1 MNVEETVIKK
11 KAGFSSQLFLIIII
25 AVYCVVVSIANPE
38 FLRGATLFDLVKS
51 AAPTMVASMGLLVV
65 MISGGIDVSFY
76 AVAIFGGY
84 VATTYMMNSGMDNMF
99 VAFLI
104 CGAIGL
110 LLGVINAL
118 LIHSTGME
126 PFIITLA
133 TQGLFQGFLLT
144 FIGTK
149 NIGSMDIPRAITDF
163 GNAKIFTI
171 TDEYGSQNGLSVFL
185 IFIVAAAFITWF
197 ILNKTM
203 LGRSVFALGCS
214 KEAARRAG
222 FNLLKT
228 HLFIYGYTG
237 VLAGIMGMLYIAGIN
252 ACNPVTL
259 VGSEL
264 NVIGAV
270 VIGGAKVSG
279 GQGTI
284 SGTILGVILMYL
296 FNTTLIFLGLSS
308 SWNNFFL
315 GCVLIVSLI
324 VTNYRERIINRRM
337 FIFTE

>member
-1 MNVEETVIKK
+1 MTEETIVKK
-11 KAGFSSQLFLIIII
+11 KKGMTSQLFLVIII
-25 AVYCVVVSIANPE
+25 AVYCVIVSIVNPE
-38 FLRGATLFDLVKS
+38 FLRANTLFDLVKS
-51 AAPTMVASMGLLVV
+51 AAPTMVVAVGLMIV
-65 MISGGIDVSFY
+65 MISGGIDVSFT

-84 VATTYMMNSGMDNMF
+84 VATTFLMNSGSDNMF

-104 CGAIGL
+104 SCGIGL
-110 LLGVINAL
+110 LLGIINAL
-118 LIHSTGME
+118 LIHYSGME

-144 FIGTK
+144 FVGTK
-149 NIGSMDIPRAITDF
+149 NIGSMDIPKAITEF
-163 GNAKIFTI
+163 GNAKIFTV

-185 IFIVAAAFITWF
+185 IFVIIVIAVTWF
-197 ILNKTM
+197 ILHKTM

-222 FNLLKT
+222 FNILKT
-228 HLFIYGYTG
+228 HLFIYGYMG
-237 VLAGIMGMLYIAGIN
+237 ILAGIMGMMYIAGIN

-259 VGSEL
+259 VGDEL

-279 GQGTI
+279 GQGTL

-308 SWNNFFL
+308 SWNNLFL

-324 VTNYRERIINRRM
+324 VTSYRERIINRKL